1 MNIEYTSNKYPN
13 YGVIIYGV
21 NIHCKDDGVHFP
33 LYSYNGFMKLRPE
46 DVEKSDDELYEM
58 VLARFKEEYKSH
70 NRITLEEQIE
80 DPAFEYIS
88 ISVKKEVFYDK
99 SIKITN
105 NGDR

>member
-33 LYSYNGFMKLRPE
+33 LYSYNGFMKLNPE

-58 VLARFKEEYKSH
+58 VLTHFKEEYKSH

-99 SIKITN
+99 SIKITK
-105 NGDR
+105 

>member
-33 LYSYNGFMKLRPE
+33 LYSYNGFMKLNPE

-58 VLARFKEEYKSH
+58 VLAHFKEGYKSH

-80 DPAFEYIS
+80 DPAFEYIN

-99 SIKITN
+99 SIKITK
-105 NGDR
+105 